1 MEIICVPAI
10 VAIVYGLIE
19 IYKALTKNKDEKYL
33 KIIPLVAGALG
44 AILGVGFY
52 FILPAIVI
60 ADSWWVALIVGACSG
75 LSAVG
80 SNQIFKQ
87 IKKLGIEVKEAEQK
101 DVDEAVEQ
109 IKSEIISFGAWSDE
123 MEEAFKKL
131 QSKKTTAKEKG
142 SETNANV

>member
-87 IKKLGIEVKEAEQK
+87 IKKLGIEVKEAEQE
-101 DVDEAVEQ
+101 DVNEYKQTIEK
-109 IKSEIISFGAWSDE
+109 IKNEIVSFGAWSDE
-123 MEEAFKKL
+123 MEEAFK
-131 QSKKTTAKEKG
+131 QIEKG
-142 SETNANV
+142 NKTNENK

>member
-10 VAIVYGLIE
+10 VAIVYSLIE

-87 IKKLGIEVKEAEQK
+87 IKKLGIEVKEAEQE
-101 DVDEAVEQ
+101 DVNKYKQTIEK
-109 IKSEIISFGAWSDE
+109 IKNEIVSFGAWSDE
-123 MEEAFKKL
+123 LEKAFK
-131 QSKKTTAKEKG
+131 QIEKG
-142 SETNANV
+142 SNDNGNV